1 MYSWACKYEMVHC
14 ESMTTFLPMV
24 LMATGWSQIFD
35 AVNRAEIT
43 PSRKKTTT
51 KIKVRQ
57 PRFEMDRTTAPQEKV
72 TISPDDKKYTTGPQ
86 CITVYR
92 LWSFSSEHSD
102 WWSSGLPYEHY

>member
-43 PSRKKTTT
+43 IRQGKK
-51 KIKVRQ
+51 R
-57 PRFEMDRTTAPQEKV
+57 PQK
-72 TISPDDKKYTTGPQ
+72 
-86 CITVYR
+86 
-92 LWSFSSEHSD
+92 
-102 WWSSGLPYEHY
+102 